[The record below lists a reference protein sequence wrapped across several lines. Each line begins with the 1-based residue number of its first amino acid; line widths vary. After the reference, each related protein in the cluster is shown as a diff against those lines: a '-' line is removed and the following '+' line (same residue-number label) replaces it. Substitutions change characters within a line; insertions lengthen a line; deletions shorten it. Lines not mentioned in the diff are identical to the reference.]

1 MEVVVTCEFRF
12 YRTPDQKVWTSSAF
26 LYHFWQRYLA
36 TFKKVIVVARIQDV
50 DAPQQSWHLS
60 NGLDVTFVG
69 LPYYVGFAG
78 LLRNFRKIR
87 KTINAVVTPQ
97 RAVIYRVP
105 SQSAMLASFGIA
117 AKQGFALEVVGD
129 PLDVFNAG
137 ITNGPLDKTLGWVSY
152 TGLRYMA
159 RNALA
164 ACYVTKEYLQRRYPV
179 SNGAL
184 SVGCSDIELP
194 AASYVTQARV
204 FDTPGKQLV
213 FVGSFSQMY
222 KGPDLLIRA
231 ISHLK
236 KQGQTYNVTMLG
248 GGIFLQ
254 EMQALA
260 KKLECSELIHFAGEV
275 EHADVI
281 QYLDNADAFVMPSRT
296 EGLPRALIEAMARGL
311 PCIASNVGGIPELL
325 DNATVVEN
333 NNWSQ
338 LAQKIHGLLS
348 SPESMSQASMRN
360 LEYAKL
366 YELELLAKKRGDFY
380 QSYFD
385 LKSKYS

>member
-1 MEVVVTCEFRF
+1 
-12 YRTPDQKVWTSSAF
+12 
-26 LYHFWQRYLA
+26 
-36 TFKKVIVVARIQDV
+36 
-50 DAPQQSWHLS
+50 
-60 NGLDVTFVG
+60 
-69 LPYYVGFAG
+69 
-78 LLRNFRKIR
+78 
-87 KTINAVVTPQ
+87 
-97 RAVIYRVP
+97 
-105 SQSAMLASFGIA
+105 
-117 AKQGFALEVVGD
+117 
-129 PLDVFNAG
+129 
-137 ITNGPLDKTLGWVSY
+137 
-152 TGLRYMA
+152 
-159 RNALA
+159 
-164 ACYVTKEYLQRRYPV
+164 
-179 SNGAL
+179 
-184 SVGCSDIELP
+184 
-194 AASYVTQARV
+194 
-204 FDTPGKQLV
+204 
-213 FVGSFSQMY
+213 
-222 KGPDLLIRA
+222 
-231 ISHLK
+231 
-236 KQGQTYNVTMLG
+236 MLG

-360 LEYAKL
+360 LEYAKR

-385 LKSKYS
+385 LKSSLSSNGS